1 MQAEEHDLE
10 LVGAIHQQW
19 RLPVSSARS
28 SAASSSAEE
37 GSGLV
42 LEGLYVY
49 ESGVAHIAGS
59 VARIPERVLEGG
71 VGAVFTLNAAQA
83 QRRANFEGVVD
94 DFEQGN

>member
-1 MQAEEHDLE
+1 M
-10 LVGAIHQQW
+10 
-19 RLPVSSARS
+19 
-28 SAASSSAEE
+28 
-37 GSGLV
+37 
-42 LEGLYVY
+42 Y
-49 ESGVAHIAGS
+49 ESGVADIAGS